1 MKRIYIMLSVL
12 VLCTFQLSAQETET
26 TAAPPEDAGKTEA
39 AADSTAAKQEAAHFE
54 RQPVFQKYPHAFGFE
69 MNRFFGYGLTYQQWF
84 SNGFG
89 FKVIGGGD
97 ISYDRRSYG
106 NYNVQV
112 SLQKLLAWSEL
123 FFGWSEAGIYLNV
136 LAGHRGVVPVDRTSR
151 PTGTT
156 PRMTF
161 KTGGGVGL
169 GTEWVLGRRL
179 SFSGEAMLLAAY
191 PLEVTTVVTR
201 GVKFRF

>member
-1 MKRIYIMLSVL
+1 MKWIYIVLSAL
-12 VLCTFQLSAQETET
+12 VLCTFQLSAQETEA
-26 TAAPPEDAGKTEA
+26 TAAPPENSGKTKTEA
-39 AADSTAAKQEAAHFE
+39 AADTTTAKQEVSHFE
-54 RQPVFQKYPHAFGFE
+54 RQQVFQKYPHAFGFE

-97 ISYDRRSYG
+97 ISYHRHSYG

-112 SLQKLLAWSEL
+112 SFQKLLAWSEL

-136 LAGHRGVVPVDRTSR
+136 LAGHRGEVDRTSR

-191 PLEVTTVVTR
+191 PLEVTTVVTW